1 MNETHKKIVDGASV
15 SHAKA
20 YNRAPAFH
28 GTAMQPA
35 ASAQIIDGIADQ
47 GYAIVDGFLSPET
60 ISGLAEEAKTLHAQ
74 GEMHRAATGKKNAE
88 QSDNVRGDFIH
99 WIDDTN
105 PSAKQ
110 QEYLQQMEILRI
122 ELNRN
127 FFLGLAE
134 LESHFTI
141 YPAGAAYRKHL
152 DQFKGD
158 NKRQLSCVLYLNQE
172 WQAADGGQ
180 LKLYLDESEE
190 PRHVDIQPLGG
201 RLVTFLSGR
210 FWHEVL
216 PATRE
221 RMSLTG
227 WFRTR

>member
-1 MNETHKKIVDGASV
+1 MHRKKISDAPSV
-15 SHAKA
+15 SLAGA
-20 YNRAPAFH
+20 YNGAPHFMVP
-28 GTAMQPA
+28 AMQTD
-35 ASAQIIDGIADQ
+35 ASAQIINGIASQ
-47 GYAIVDGFLSPET
+47 GYAIVDRFLPPA
-60 ISGLAEEAKTLHAQ
+60 IIAALAVEAKTLHAQ
-74 GEMHRAATGKKNAE
+74 GETHRAATGKKNAE

-99 WIDDTN
+99 WLDDTN
-105 PSAKQ
+105 PSTTQ
-110 QEYLQQMEILRI
+110 REYLQQMEMLRI

-134 LESHFTI
+134 LEAHYAI
-141 YPAGAAYRKHL
+141 YPTGAAYRRHL

-158 NKRQLSCVLYLNQE
+158 KTRQISCVLYLNQD
-172 WQAADGGQ
+172 WRTTDSGQ
-180 LKLYLDESEE
+180 LRLYLDASEE
-190 PRHVDIQPLGG
+190 PQHIDIQPLGG

-221 RMSLTG
+221 RASLTG